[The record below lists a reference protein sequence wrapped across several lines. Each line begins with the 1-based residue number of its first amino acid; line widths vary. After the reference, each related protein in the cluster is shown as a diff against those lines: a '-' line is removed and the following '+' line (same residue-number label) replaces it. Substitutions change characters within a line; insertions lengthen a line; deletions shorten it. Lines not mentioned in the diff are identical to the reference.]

1 MIYVQTVT
9 SGPVSVSNDEAREA
23 LRERRRR
30 LIEGEAQQPSA
41 EPEPRLVY
49 KFQTPA

>member
-30 LIEGEAQQPSA
+30 LAEGETREMAA
-41 EPEPRLVY
+41 EAEPRLIY
-49 KFQTPA
+49 KFAN